1 MTHLV
6 KDDSVET
13 FMGLPIEGYHDTWQR
28 TTQESIDKL
37 LPYLKT
43 AFDNGLAA
51 VRWEQ
56 YTPGFNDGDICEF
69 GVRTVSLTSD
79 KEAADAW
86 LEDET
91 GDEDEFNYY
100 AYDSYGTYHPDGYTK
115 ETWPDVPVD
124 SPRFEDALR
133 SKFGNSVSVVV
144 TPDRVVTFNY
154 EWQY

>member
-6 KDDSVET
+6 KEPEET
-13 FMGLPIEGYHDTWQR
+13 FMGLPIEGYHDVWHR

-51 VRWEQ
+51 VRWDQ
-56 YTPGFNDGDICEF
+56 YTPGWSDGDVTEF
-69 GVRTVSLTSD
+69 GIHNVALTSN
-79 KEAADAW
+79 KEAAAAW
-86 LEDET
+86 LEGET
-91 GDEDEFNYY
+91 GDDDEFDYY
-100 AYDSYGTYHPDGYTK
+100 AYDSVTDHPDEFTK

-124 SPRFEDALR
+124 AVRFEDALR

-144 TPDRVVTFNY
+144 TPDRVVTFEY